1 MNQQVMQFKPKVLF
15 LSAWYPNR
23 YDAMAGLFVR
33 KHAEAASL
41 YADVCVL
48 YLHIDKR
55 VEHFQI
61 VEQQWGKV
69 KEILV
74 YIPFKNSR
82 LVLGI
87 NFLRG
92 FWQGYKAVKKY
103 FGKPDVTQVN
113 TLTRNGVL
121 AYLLKIFC
129 HIPYI
134 VIEHWTRYLPENF
147 HYKGF
152 VRRRVTE
159 VVARSAS
166 RIMPVS
172 SMLRTAM
179 EKQGICGDYSLIF
192 NVVDNFFYTKPRT
205 NTDNLKKRILHVSC
219 FLDRQKNISGI
230 LRAIKRLSLRRTD
243 FELVLVGT
251 GADYENLR
259 DLANKL
265 EIPDTVVVWVGEQ
278 TPEEV
283 AEWFSKSDMFVMFSN
298 FETACV
304 VVMES
309 LAVGVPVVATPTGIV
324 PDFIDENNG
333 IVADFDD
340 VEGLTNK
347 INFMLDH
354 LDSYNSVKI
363 REKAV
368 QFKSHIIGKQL
379 SDEYLRA
386 SNR

>member
-1 MNQQVMQFKPKVLF
+1 MQFKPKVLF

-55 VEHFQI
+55 VERFQV

-74 YIPFKNSR
+74 YIPLKNNR
-82 LVLGI
+82 LVLGA
-87 NFLRG
+87 NFLCG
-92 FWQGYKAVKKY
+92 FWQGYKAVKKH

-121 AYLLKIFC
+121 AYLLKTLRG
-129 HIPYI
+129 IPYVI
-134 VIEHWTRYLPENF
+134 VEHWTRYLPENF

-152 VRRRVTE
+152 VRRRTTE

-172 SMLRTAM
+172 SMLRKAM
-179 EKQGICGDYSLIF
+179 EKQGVYGDYSLIF
-192 NVVDNFFYTKPRT
+192 NVVDNFFYTKPHPSA
-205 NTDNLKKRILHVSC
+205 NNIKKRILHVSC

-251 GADYENLR
+251 GADYKNLR

-265 EIPDTVVVWVGEQ
+265 EIPDNVVVWIGEQ

-340 VEGLTNK
+340 IEGLTHK
-347 INFMLDH
+347 IGFMLDH
-354 LDSYNSVKI
+354 LDNYNSVKI
-363 REKAV
+363 REKAE

-379 SDEYLRA
+379 LDEYLRA
-386 SNR
+386 LNR